1 MQQLS
6 ILFEQLP
13 WHKWSLEYN
22 LRNAVPVNYV
32 ILACCYCSLNHQHR
46 SGCEGSLTLYLRIW
60 HLISIQFKFSLTLP
74 QTICKCEPPGDKWE
88 WGMLNKPPIS
98 LCFSISKW
106 SCQTRILLLFFKKLE
121 AGRLGKNTGQEVEY
135 PVLAIPLTGCVA
147 FVNALPLLGLRFFIL
162 YWGW

>member
-1 MQQLS
+1 MHHESPRESISMQQLS

-22 LRNAVPVNYV
+22 LGNAVPVSYV

-106 SCQTRILLLFFKKLE
+106 SCQTRILLFFLKKSQKQGVWERIL
-121 AGRLGKNTGQEVEY
+121 GRKWNIQSW
-135 PVLAIPLTGCVA
+135 
-147 FVNALPLLGLRFFIL
+147 L
-162 YWGW
+162 YH